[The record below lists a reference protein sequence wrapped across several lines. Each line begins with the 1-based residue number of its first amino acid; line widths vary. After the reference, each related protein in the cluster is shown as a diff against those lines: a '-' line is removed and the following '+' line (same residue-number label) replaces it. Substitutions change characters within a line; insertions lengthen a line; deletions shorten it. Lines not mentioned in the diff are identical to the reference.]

1 MRCFECGRV
10 SSYEC
15 IYCKKAQQK
24 LDSEL
29 KAKEKL
35 RWKRIEESK
44 NLRRQMT
51 KNEAAARERQKK
63 EDRLES
69 EANRIRKQVEL
80 RDFTA
85 KSEMEFRLGVEKMF
99 QDCGYEADS
108 GTNIKKGRSQRFYE
122 RRRRI
127 VFTADELTVYDKQV
141 EKMKVSSNCF
151 YYYEY
156 FSITKSIFL
165 EI

>member
-1 MRCFECGRV
+1 MRCYECGRV
-10 SSYEC
+10 SGFEC
-15 IYCKKAQQK
+15 IYCKKTQQK
-24 LDSEL
+24 FDLEF

-51 KNEAAARERQKK
+51 KNEAAARERQRK
-63 EDRLES
+63 EDRLEV
-69 EANRIRKQVEL
+69 EAERKRKQVEL

-108 GTNIKKGRSQRFYE
+108 GTNFKKGRSQRFYE
-122 RRRRI
+122 RRRRV

-141 EKMKVSSNCF
+141 AKMKVNCNLF
-151 YYYEY
+151 ILLLYDY
-156 FSITKSIFL
+156 FLRNLKKS
-165 EI
+165 